1 MDTQLCCHCAARAR
15 VPAPLEHADPNCD
28 GRGMF
33 RRFDFAIRTA
43 SPTPPFITI
52 HDIASAK
59 PLTWPPVMVGGSE
72 SAGGS
77 VTTSTSAGPGWSRA
91 ARKPGLDGS
100 RLLDPPEKI
109 PSARATAA

>member
-1 MDTQLCCHCAARAR
+1 
-15 VPAPLEHADPNCD
+15 
-28 GRGMF
+28 MF

-77 VTTSTSAGPGWSRA
+77 VNTSTSAGPGWSRA
-91 ARKPGLDGS
+91 ARSPVSTAPGS
-100 RLLDPPEKI
+100 STRTEKI